1 MVWINRYNDKHES
14 IFLFLIFIE
23 SKLTT
28 TDKTIQLVIPEITIT
43 KEEQAKRPSST
54 PTDPHSEVY
63 LPLHIFVLFIV
74 IYLFD

>member
-1 MVWINRYNDKHES
+1 
-14 IFLFLIFIE
+14 
-23 SKLTT
+23 LTT

-43 KEEQAKRPSST
+43 KEEQAKRPLST